1 MKSRDIMSEDNL
13 NNESPIEEFRIALLD
28 QLRREL
34 VGPNLSIGEDI
45 ERIDESPRQRYSA
58 GILFP
63 ARELNAENE
72 DDAESIDEN
81 ACNLGKIGPGFD
93 SGQETRKTIKPIGAE
108 NTDSEQ
114 DDTITMA
121 NTYMPSAMGISF
133 FSDYILKGLKVTPK
147 AAIYETQKRKEED
160 KEFTDWVR
168 KPININPVNIS
179 FGMPAGKDIKVD
191 TIELYK
197 DLKLRVTVRAR
208 KDESYLLTISIY
220 NSKVFSGEGVVQAS
234 DCFYQ
239 VGFRVESASNKN
251 IIRPYQEMVIKSDD
265 MEEESLSLL
274 FRNRVSYGVGHGCAV
289 KWGDCTDERTT
300 YVETDSLPFLK
311 IPPVDPRQDGGDELS
326 MTVLSGGEDGLNMH
340 YVPDVLES
348 LISDYSVWIDD
359 ALNEI
364 SQLKSEHR
372 IAAKRHLFSCTDACN
387 RMKEGIVIL
396 RENELALQAFCL
408 ANKAMLMQQ
417 YHSRRKTRSLNGDW
431 EELPLN
437 YESDDKKKGRWRTF
451 QIAFFLMNIGGVTL
465 TDDGNYRPERD
476 IVDLI
481 WFPTGGGKTEAYLG
495 LAAYT
500 LFLRRL
506 KDPSNSGCTVLMRYT
521 LRLLTAQ
528 QFQRAS
534 SLICACESIRQKKSD
549 ELGRGRIT
557 IGLWVGLSLTPNNR
571 KSAIFNLNE
580 LARGKETTVNKF
592 QLLKCPW
599 CGTRLDEKGH
609 LGYRAMGSTP
619 KTVLFICPEKK
630 CDFNNKNNPLPVQVI
645 DDDIYDSPPSLLIG
659 TVDKFAMLAWR
670 SDASGLFGIKNK
682 ITPPELIIQDELH
695 LISGPLGT
703 MVGLYEGVID
713 LLCRHNGSGP
723 KIIGSTATI
732 RRAPEQC
739 KALYDRETFQFPPP
753 GLDISDSFFSIENQ
767 TAAGRIYVGVFPTA
781 SPSFVTALNRTSAS
795 LLQGCRTIDLPD
807 EVDES
812 IRDPYWTLVQ
822 YFNSLRELGR
832 ALTLLQADI
841 PEYMW
846 AIVSR
851 TKIPKEKVRYLNR
864 FDELTSRKSAQEIPE
879 ILEEL
884 NIKYSPDSTSYLRPL
899 DVLLATNMIS
909 VGVDVDRLG
918 LMCIVGQPKTT
929 SEYIQASSRVGR
941 SKEAPGLVVTMYNPG
956 KPRDRSHFEQFRTY
970 HSSLYRYVEPTS
982 VTPYSIPVLERAL
995 HPVLVIIG
1003 RHLAGWTDPGQI
1015 DFDEGTAKDAISFL
1029 VDRCKNIDEEHVDVF
1044 KSHISKLIIEWEQS
1058 EAEKWGGFGEPDPY
1072 ALPPLMY
1079 PAGSAPL
1086 PDWGDQ
1092 KPPWTTPSSMRSVD
1106 SECQADVLQ
1115 NYPV

>member
-1 MKSRDIMSEDNL
+1 MMKSRDNMSEDNL
-13 NNESPIEEFRIALLD
+13 NNESPIEEFRTALLD

-34 VGPNLSIGEDI
+34 VGPDLPIGEDI

-63 ARELNAENE
+63 ARELNTENE
-72 DDAESIDEN
+72 DDAESINEN
-81 ACNLGKIGPGFD
+81 ADDLEKIGPGFD
-93 SGQETRKTIKPIGAE
+93 SGQEARKKSKRIGAE
-108 NTDSEQ
+108 NTDCEQ

-121 NTYMPSAMGISF
+121 NTYMPSAMGVSF
-133 FSDYILKGLKVTPK
+133 FSDYISKGLKVTPK

-168 KPININPVNIS
+168 NPININPVNIS
-179 FGMPAGKDIKVD
+179 FDMPAGKDIKVD

-208 KDESYLLTISIY
+208 KDGSYLLTISIY

-239 VGFRVESASNKN
+239 VGFRVESDSNEN
-251 IIRPYQEMVIKSDD
+251 IIRPYQEMTIQSDD

-289 KWGDCTDERTT
+289 NWGGCTDERTI
-300 YVETDSLPFLK
+300 YIETDSLPFLK
-311 IPPVDPRQDGGDELS
+311 IPPVEPRQIGGDELS
-326 MTVLSGGEDGLNMH
+326 MIILSGGVDGSNEH
-340 YVPDVLES
+340 RVPDVLEG

-359 ALNEI
+359 ALKEI
-364 SQLKSEHR
+364 SQLKSEHH
-372 IAAKRHLFSCTDACN
+372 IAAKRHLSSCTDACD
-387 RMKEGIVIL
+387 RMKEGIAIL

-417 YHSRRKTRSLNGDW
+417 YHSRRKTRSLNGAW
-431 EELPLN
+431 EDLPSS
-437 YESDDKKKGRWRTF
+437 YEPGENWMGRWRTF

-465 TDDGNYRPERD
+465 TDEGNYRPERD
-476 IVDLI
+476 VVDLI

-506 KDPSNSGCTVLMRYT
+506 KEPSNSGCTVLMRYT

-534 SLICACESIRQKKSD
+534 ALICACESIRQKKSD
-549 ELGRGRIT
+549 ELGRG
-557 IGLWVGLSLTPNNR
+557 
-571 KSAIFNLNE
+571 
-580 LARGKETTVNKF
+580 KETAVNKF

-670 SDASGLFGIKNK
+670 SEATGLFGIKNK

-723 KIIGSTATI
+723 KIVGSTATI

-739 KALYDRETFQFPPP
+739 KALYDRKTFQFPPP
-753 GLDISDSFFSIENQ
+753 GLDISDSFFAFENQ
-767 TAAGRIYVGVFPTA
+767 SATGRIYVGVFPTA
-781 SPSFVTALNRTSAS
+781 SPSFVTALNRTTSS

-812 IRDPYWTLVQ
+812 IRNPYWTLVQ

-851 TKIPKEKVRYLNR
+851 SKIPKEKVRTLYN

-879 ILEEL
+879 ILEDL
-884 NIKYSPDSTSYLRPL
+884 NINYPPDSSGHPKPL

-1015 DFDEGTAKDAISFL
+1015 DFDEGIAKDAISFL
-1029 VDRCKNIDEEHVDVF
+1029 VDRCKNIDEEHIDVF
-1044 KSHISKLIIEWEQS
+1044 KSHISKLITEWEQS

-1079 PAGSAPL
+1079 PAGSTPL

-1092 KPPWTTPSSMRSVD
+1092 EPPWATPSSMRSVD
-1106 SECQADVLQ
+1106 SECQAEVIQD
-1115 NYPV
+1115 YPV